1 MRCIYHRALCCA
13 TFAQVAPRRKPDD
26 QQRRSKAV
34 ACLTVGEHEE
44 LRATMGRERLSVR
57 DVLLMGLEALR
68 ARGRLVSTDIRDRDP
83 VLNFASR
90 YPEHSAPVPFT
101 ERLR

>member
-1 MRCIYHRALCCA
+1 M
-13 TFAQVAPRRKPDD
+13 APRRKPDD
-26 QQRRSKAV
+26 EQRRSKAT

-68 ARGRLVSTDIRDRDP
+68 ARGNHREPPL
-83 VLNFASR
+83 
-90 YPEHSAPVPFT
+90 APPRPREVFYKGVVPFT